1 MSTTPSDQSW
11 QLSIYDGRGLVFSTT
26 IDGPIELGRQQRWEQ
41 DPYQEIDTPLGKRL
55 IIARFDEDSI
65 SREHARIEPSSSQTI
80 SLKNLSTKLP
90 IQLPDGQSVPAQE
103 SRELELPA
111 RLALGR
117 LVVHVEPGSIAPK
130 LAGLDQ
136 PTMIPGSVKLA
147 DTRVRRMA
155 LDTPEGHDAEA
166 MLLWLQTLLGVLQ
179 SAATTRDFFHQAAE
193 AAVALIGLDA
203 SAVLLRE
210 PSGWRVVSAAS
221 APGHTTTHLREP
233 SRHVLKSVER
243 ERRTFWQEP
252 SPEQLTAS
260 LMAIEAVVA
269 APILDSKGEV
279 MGVLYADRRRGPFDR
294 GAGGITRVEAM
305 LVELLATGVAAGL
318 ARLEQE
324 ETALEARVKLRQF
337 FTPELS
343 AHLENDADMLKPR
356 EVEVTVLVA
365 DVRGFSRISDHVGPA
380 LALEWIRDILGILS
394 DCVLEFGGV
403 LVDYVGD
410 QVLAMWGAPAEQLDH
425 AARACRAACAML
437 DRLPELSDRW
447 QEVVGEPT
455 IVGIGINTGRAQVG
469 NVGSE
474 RKFKYGPLGGTVNVA
489 SRVQGVTKYLKREL
503 IVTRPTR
510 DAVGDEFIVRRLC
523 SVRLVN
529 IDEPSDI
536 FELGPA
542 SDGAFAAVAQKYE
555 AALADFESGEL
566 RRAARVLGE
575 LLTEQPADGPS
586 LVLMSRAI
594 TALVEEPV
602 PFDPVWE
609 APGK

>member
-1 MSTTPSDQSW
+1 MSTITNQSW
-11 QLSIYDGRGLVFSTT
+11 QLSIYDGRGLVYSTT
-26 IDGPIELGRQQRWEQ
+26 IEGPIELGRQQRWEQ
-41 DPYQEIDTPLGKRL
+41 DPYQEVDTPLGRRL

-65 SREHARIEPSSSQTI
+65 SREHARLEPSGSQTL
-80 SLKNLSTKLP
+80 SVKNLSTKLP
-90 IQLPDGQSVPAQE
+90 IQLPDGEQVAAQTT
-103 SRELELPA
+103 RELELPA
-111 RLALGR
+111 RLAIGR
-117 LVVHVEPGSIAPK
+117 LVVQVEPGTAGPR

-136 PTMIPGSVKLA
+136 PTMVPGSIRLA
-147 DTRVRRMA
+147 DTRVRRIA
-155 LDTPEGHDAEA
+155 LDAPSGHDAEA
-166 MLLWLQTLLGVLQ
+166 MLHWLQTLLGVLQ

-193 AAVALIGLDA
+193 AAVSLIGLDA

-210 PSGWRVVSAAS
+210 ATGWRVVSATA

-279 MGVLYADRRRGPFDR
+279 MGVLYADRRRGPMDR

-343 AHLENDADMLKPR
+343 AHLENDDDMLQPR

-365 DVRGFSRISDHVGPA
+365 DVRGFSRISEHVGPA
-380 LALEWIRDILGILS
+380 RTLEWIHDILGVLS
-394 DCVLEFGGV
+394 DCVLEYGGV

-410 QVLAMWGAPAEQLDH
+410 QVLAMWGAPAEQPDH
-425 AARACRAACAML
+425 AARACHAACAML
-437 DRLPELSDRW
+437 ARLPELSARW
-447 QEVVGEPT
+447 EPIVGEPT

-510 DAVGDEFIVRRLC
+510 DAVGEAFIARRLC

-536 FELGPA
+536 FELAPA
-542 SDGAFAAVAQKYE
+542 DDAAFAAVAIKYE
-555 AALADFESGEL
+555 AALADFETGQL
-566 RRAARVLGE
+566 RRSARVLGE

-594 TALVEEPV
+594 TALVEEPT